1 MLKKITAVIACLAI
15 AASVIGCGKKAV
27 TFDTSDWGDM
37 EIRVAGY
44 RLFNDDPLNY
54 EFAAGADKFTE
65 EYGTKVSFMV
75 GGGDGLGD
83 KFLSDMNAGKAV
95 ATHIAENTEV
105 LKARAEEFNEKY
117 VDGYEAK

>member
-1 MLKKITAVIACLAI
+1 MLACYMVD
-15 AASVIGCGKKAV
+15 SKSEMV
-27 TFDTSDWGDM
+27 
-37 EIRVAGY
+37 
-44 RLFNDDPLNY
+44 
-54 EFAAGADKFTE
+54 TE
-65 EYGTKVSFMV
+65 ETYKPNMNEEDFAIWEETLDNAYYLPRIFYNGIWEMC
-75 GGGDGLGD
+75 D

>member
-1 MLKKITAVIACLAI
+1 M
-15 AASVIGCGKKAV
+15 
-27 TFDTSDWGDM
+27 
-37 EIRVAGY
+37 
-44 RLFNDDPLNY
+44 
-54 EFAAGADKFTE
+54 
-65 EYGTKVSFMV
+65 
-75 GGGDGLGD
+75 GD

>member
-1 MLKKITAVIACLAI
+1 MLACYMVD
-15 AASVIGCGKKAV
+15 SKSEMV
-27 TFDTSDWGDM
+27 
-37 EIRVAGY
+37 
-44 RLFNDDPLNY
+44 
-54 EFAAGADKFTE
+54 TE
-65 EYGTKVSFMV
+65 ETYKPNMNEEDFAIWEETLDNAYYLPRIFYNGIWEM
-75 GGGDGLGD
+75 GD